1 MMKYLTTILTSIVG
15 LSLAVFGFGTAFMEV
30 HKAAPDH
37 WIAGAFFLLGIVGT
51 LMTPYVGGQAAAAV
65 KQGIQLGTFGR
76 REYDNAHV
84 AGTIAPKDPPAGGAA

>member
-1 MMKYLTTILTSIVG
+1 MKYITTILTSIVG

-30 HKAAPDH
+30 HKATSDH
-37 WIAGAFFLLGIVGT
+37 WVAGAFFVLGIVGT

-76 REYDNAHV
+76 RAYDDGKA
-84 AGTIAPKDPPAGGAA
+84 IPEIEIPPKAETKP

>member
-51 LMTPYVGGQAAAAV
+51 LMTPYVGGQMAAAANR
-65 KQGIQLGTFGR
+65 GIDLGR
-76 REYDNAHV
+76 RGYDNAHV